1 MTNHEYSPSAGGLF
15 KKFKQKETRVAC
27 SGTLRTKTRQRAESA
42 NPRPHPLLGQVKA
55 GGRNKSSFPKQWT
68 EGGLPVPSSAI
79 SQEVGICV
87 PFMGR
92 SVTCPVAHCTLKC
105 TISKP
110 PNLHKM
116 HFSVALLERKRSALP
131 RPQAP
136 WGDRIS
142 NKQNCVDIWTM
153 VGPAHSGERAK
164 NSLW

>member
-1 MTNHEYSPSAGGLF
+1 MSILPQLEACLRNSSKKKHVLPAQEHWEQRPGRALSQPTHGLTHF
-15 KKFKQKETRVAC
+15 WARWKQ
-27 SGTLRTKTRQRAESA
+27 GQRQ
-42 NPRPHPLLGQVKA
+42 G
-55 GGRNKSSFPKQWT
+55 SFPKQWT